1 MSFFEFLLLFAIAGV
16 CGAVGQ
22 AIAGVTRR
30 GCLATIA
37 IGFIG
42 ALLGRIVADKF
53 DLPELWTVEIDTQQF
68 PIVWSI
74 IFAAVFVAVISL
86 FTHRSEKK

>member
-1 MSFFEFLLLFAIAGV
+1 MSLFELLVLLAIAGI
-16 CGAVGQ
+16 CGAIGQ

-53 DLPELWTVEIDTQQF
+53 ALPELWTVQIDAQQF